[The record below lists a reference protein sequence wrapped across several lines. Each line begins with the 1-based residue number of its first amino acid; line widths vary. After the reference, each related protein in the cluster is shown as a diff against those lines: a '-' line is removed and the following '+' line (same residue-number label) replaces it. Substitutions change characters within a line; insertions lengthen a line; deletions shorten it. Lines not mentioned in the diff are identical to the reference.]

1 MKIVML
7 GHSGAGKTTYLS
19 LMYAEM
25 QEGIAGFRVQ
35 ADDQEHH
42 KQLLSD
48 ARQIRASRYPP
59 ATRQRASYDLTL
71 SYGGR
76 PVLPFTW
83 RDHRGGA
90 ASGRST
96 EGADVAQL
104 TADLK
109 EADGIVIFA
118 DGAAISRDPAASRMA
133 ARLSS
138 HVLRAMHERA
148 QVQFPLVIAVTKS
161 DLVDLDNDKVTE
173 KILAPFDDL
182 TRAVAAT
189 RHIIGTIIPIS
200 CGPKPLNVVAPVLW
214 SLRFG
219 VNGMAIRLNAKVEA
233 SASAMKSAAAKDT
246 LADRFVSWWKSEDSW
261 ATIAERHRQEGLRA
275 LRQLQVL
282 IPPAEGLEALLK
294 DIKYF

>member
-1 MKIVML
+1 VKIVML

-35 ADDQEHH
+35 ANDDEHH
-42 KQLLSD
+42 KQLLRD
-48 ARQIRASRYPP
+48 AQQILASRYPP

-71 SYGGR
+71 SYNGR
-76 PVLPFTW
+76 QVLPFTW

-96 EGADVAQL
+96 DGADVAQL

-109 EADGIVIFA
+109 EADGIVLFI
-118 DGAAISRDPAASRMA
+118 DGAEVSRCHTASRTA

-148 QVQFPLVIAVTKS
+148 EVLTPLVIAATKA
-161 DLVDLDNDKVTE
+161 DLIDLDDDKVTE
-173 KILAPFDDL
+173 AIFAPFEEL
-182 TRAVAAT
+182 AKAVADT
-189 RHIIGTIIPIS
+189 RHIVGTIIPVS
-200 CGPKPLNVVAPVLW
+200 CGPSPLNVVVPVLW

-219 VNGMAIRLNAKVEA
+219 VTGMAMRLDAEVDA
-233 SASAMKSAAAKDT
+233 SASAMNSAAARDT
-246 LADRFVSWWKSEDSW
+246 LGDRIVSWWRDEPSW
-261 ATIAERHRQEGLRA
+261 ASIAEGHRQAGLRS
-275 LRQLQVL
+275 LQQLQEL
-282 IPPAEGLEALLK
+282 IPPAEGLEALLE
-294 DIKYF
+294 DVPYF